1 MKFLRKSQMKRIF
14 QQVSNKRIGENAKE
28 ELGKETENRA
38 KEVSEKAIE
47 LMKEEDKK
55 TLKKRHIKKA
65 LKDS

>member
-65 LKDS
+65 LKDL